1 MTWVYF
7 EKPSYNKTKGKVK
20 VSIYEARFRT
30 NFVFHIQTHL
40 LKVYALWHSLHLLI
54 QSQQRKHQNNVWN
67 LLRFIYKD
75 TRTTSVILF

>member
-40 LKVYALWHSLHLLI
+40 LKVYAL
-54 QSQQRKHQNNVWN
+54 
-67 LLRFIYKD
+67 
-75 TRTTSVILF
+75 